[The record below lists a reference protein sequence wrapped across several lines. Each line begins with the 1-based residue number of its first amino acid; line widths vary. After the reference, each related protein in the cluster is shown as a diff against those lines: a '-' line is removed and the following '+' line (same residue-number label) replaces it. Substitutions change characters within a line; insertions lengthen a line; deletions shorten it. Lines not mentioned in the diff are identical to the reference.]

1 MGQATQAYSE
11 YCQASVME
19 RLAKI
24 VNSFYETLPL
34 RYLTG
39 F

>member
-1 MGQATQAYSE
+1 MDQATEAYSE
-11 YCQASVME
+11 YCQTSVME

-24 VNSFYETLPL
+24 VNSFYEKVPL

>member
-1 MGQATQAYSE
+1 MDQATEAYSE
-11 YCQASVME
+11 YCQTSVME

-24 VNSFYETLPL
+24 VHSFYATLPL
-34 RYLTG
+34 RCLTG